1 MERQHNQQ
9 STQNTTHIQG
19 REQATDKLTKNK
31 QLTIQQRCRNT
42 RHQPWH
48 TCMSAF
54 RSASSCAGPSA
65 TGVGFIIRAVVNG
78 HTCGTPTHHR
88 HTGGTRRTMQCREA
102 VIHRN
107 HTVTSHVVSPRQ
119 AAPQHRHHAEHT
131 SYIDGANKQWTHSPQ
146 TKNLPCSC
154 GVPMAAT
161 DCRRTVIVRAAG
173 HRSSS
178 LHSSFV
184 P

>member
-1 MERQHNQQ
+1 MTRRAVPPMERQHNQQ

-78 HTCGTPTHHR
+78 HTHHSCGSQRPHMWYANTPQTHRRHKTHNAVPRGSNTPQPHR
-88 HTGGTRRTMQCREA
+88 DEPRSVAPSSSTTTQTPRRTHL
-102 VIHRN
+102 IH
-107 HTVTSHVVSPRQ
+107 
-119 AAPQHRHHAEHT
+119 
-131 SYIDGANKQWTHSPQ
+131 
-146 TKNLPCSC
+146 
-154 GVPMAAT
+154 
-161 DCRRTVIVRAAG
+161 
-173 HRSSS
+173 
-178 LHSSFV
+178 
-184 P
+184 